1 MKRTLPAVLT
11 LAVLAVAAQAQDLDR
26 ARPLVTQH
34 VSVGPIEAITITPGK
49 TSIVEMPFRVDKGFH
64 INSNKPNSEVLIP
77 TVVKMSPPTD
87 IGVGLMAYPE
97 GRDLSFPFAPT
108 EKLNVYTGDFLVSAR
123 VSAAK
128 TTPPGTYRVRGAL
141 QYQACD
147 DRACY
152 PPTQVPLM
160 FDVHI
165 TKVVKKSSRKNPAQS
180 PHVHQ

>member
-1 MKRTLPAVLT
+1 MRSALM
-11 LAVLAVAAQAQDLDR
+11 LAVLALAGFAAAQDIDR
-26 ARPLVTQH
+26 RPLVKQH
-34 VSVGPIEAITITPGK
+34 VTVGPIDVVTITPGK
-49 TSIVEMPFRVDKGFH
+49 TSFVEMPFRVDKGFH
-64 INSNKPNSEVLIP
+64 INSNKPNSELLIP

-87 IGVGLMAYPE
+87 IGIGLMAYPDGKE
-97 GRDLSFPFAPT
+97 MSFPFAPT
-108 EKLNVYTGDFLVSAR
+108 EKLSVYTGDFMVSGR

-128 TTPPGTYRVRGAL
+128 TMPPGTYRVRAAL

-152 PPTQVPLM
+152 PPTQVPFT

-165 TKVVKKSSRKNPAQS
+165 TKLKKASRKNPAQS